1 MQRLRLWVL
10 GLSAFSLGAF
20 GLAAPVVNQEH
31 PTAQAPTY
39 SSVKYEEIKWE
50 KILPDWGDASP
61 RIAILRVDPKTQAT
75 HLLIWNPVA
84 MHVPRHWRTA
94 NETHTILRG
103 RMVFECG
110 GNREELGPGSFNFI
124 PSKMVHQAWLPDDGL
139 VMITVDSAWD
149 LNWVDGPPSPPKKP

>member
-1 MQRLRLWVL
+1 MRRFLLGTLCTCVL
-10 GLSAFSLGAF
+10 LLGAARPAMP
-20 GLAAPVVNQEH
+20 LAGQEH
-31 PTAQAPTY
+31 SHPKTGAY
-39 SSVKYEEIKWE
+39 FSVNYADIKWE

-61 RIAILRVDPKTQAT
+61 RIAILRVDAKTQAT

-84 MHVPRHWRTA
+84 MHVPRHWHTA

-103 RMVFECG
+103 RYTFECDG
-110 GNREELGPGSFNFI
+110 KKEEMGPGSFNFI

-149 LNWVDGPPSPPKKP
+149 LNWVDGPPAPPKK